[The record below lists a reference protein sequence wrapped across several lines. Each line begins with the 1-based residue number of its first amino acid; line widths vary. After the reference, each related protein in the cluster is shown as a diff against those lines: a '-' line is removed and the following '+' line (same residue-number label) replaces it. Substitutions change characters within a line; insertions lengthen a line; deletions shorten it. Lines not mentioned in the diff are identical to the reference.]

1 MGVWQTVEA
10 SNVFGHLVSLGVK
23 PNAKSYSLLVDA
35 HLVNKD
41 PKSALSVID
50 DMVTAFFL

>member
-1 MGVWQTVEA
+1 MVVWQTVEA
-10 SNVFGHLVSLGVK
+10 SNVFGHLVSLGIK